1 MSWSFLR
8 ENKLFIIR
16 GDLMKYWIWLASVE
30 GLGPVK
36 KLALLN
42 KFKTVKK
49 IYNATEKEI
58 LKIDGMSDKIVQNMQ
73 KAKDPKLL
81 EKYEKYILKNDIKII
96 NILDDSYPAKLKNI
110 YAPPITI
117 FVKGDISLLNSKSI
131 AIVGSR
137 EPSKYGIYVAE
148 KFSTELSKEGITVVS
163 GLAKGID
170 TFAHIG
176 ALSSLGKTIAV
187 LGSGIDV
194 VYPKENAKYYKE
206 ISEKGLIISEYI
218 VGTVPESKNFPQRNR
233 IISGLSD
240 GVLVVEAR
248 KNSGTMITTDF
259 ALEQGKELYVIP
271 GNITSN
277 LSAGT
282 NNLIKEGA
290 KLVTDV
296 CEILED
302 LNCL

>member
-8 ENKLFIIR
+8 VNKLFIIR

-36 KLALLN
+36 KFALLN
-42 KFKTVKK
+42 KFETAKR

-58 LKIDGMSDKIVQNMQ
+58 LKVDGLSDKIVQNMQ
-73 KAKDPKLL
+73 KAKDAKLL

-96 NILDDSYPAKLKNI
+96 NISDDNYPAKLKNI

-117 FVKGDISLLNSKSI
+117 FAKGDISLLNSKSI

-148 KFSTELSKEGITVVS
+148 KFSKELSKEGITIVS
-163 GLAKGID
+163 GLARGID
-170 TFAHIG
+170 TFAHVG
-176 ALSSLGKTIAV
+176 ALSSFGKTIAV

-194 VYPKENAKYYKE
+194 VYPKENAKYYRE

-218 VGTVPESKNFPQRNR
+218 VGTAPESKNFPQRNR

-296 CEILED
+296 YEILED
-302 LNCL
+302 LNC

>member
-1 MSWSFLR
+1 
-8 ENKLFIIR
+8 
-16 GDLMKYWIWLASVE
+16 MKYWIWLASVE

-42 KFKTVKK
+42 KFKSVKK

-58 LKIDGMSDKIVQNMQ
+58 LKVDGMSDKIVQNMQ
-73 KAKDPKLL
+73 KAKDAKLL

-96 NILDDSYPAKLKNI
+96 NISDDNYPAKLKNI

-117 FVKGDISLLNSKSI
+117 FAKGDISLLSSKAI

-148 KFSTELSKEGITVVS
+148 KFSKELSKEGIAIVS

-170 TFAHIG
+170 TFAHVG
-176 ALSSLGKTIAV
+176 ALSSFGKTIAV

-194 VYPKENAKYYKE
+194 VYPKENAKYYRE

-218 VGTVPESKNFPQRNR
+218 VGTAPESKNFPQRNR

-277 LSAGT
+277 LSVGT

-302 LNCL
+302 LNC

>member
-1 MSWSFLR
+1 
-8 ENKLFIIR
+8 
-16 GDLMKYWIWLASVE
+16 MKYWIWLASVE

-42 KFKTVKK
+42 KFKSVKK

-58 LKIDGMSDKIVQNMQ
+58 LKVDGMSDKIVQNMQ
-73 KAKDPKLL
+73 KAKDAKLL

-96 NILDDSYPAKLKNI
+96 NISDDNYPVKLKNI

-117 FVKGDISLLNSKSI
+117 FAKGDISLLNSKSI

-148 KFSTELSKEGITVVS
+148 KFSKELSKEGIAIVS

-170 TFAHIG
+170 TFAHVG
-176 ALSSLGKTIAV
+176 ALSSFGKTIAV

-194 VYPKENAKYYKE
+194 VYPKENAKYYRE

-218 VGTVPESKNFPQRNR
+218 VGTAPESKNFPQRNR

-296 CEILED
+296 YEILED
-302 LNCL
+302 LNC

>member
-1 MSWSFLR
+1 
-8 ENKLFIIR
+8 
-16 GDLMKYWIWLASVE
+16 MKYWIWLASIE

-36 KLALLN
+36 KFALLN
-42 KFKTVKK
+42 KFETAKR

-58 LKIDGMSDKIVQNMQ
+58 LKVDGMSDKIVQNMQ
-73 KAKDPKLL
+73 KAKDAKLL

-96 NILDDSYPAKLKNI
+96 NISDDNYPAKLKNI

-117 FVKGDISLLNSKSI
+117 FAKGDISLLNSKSI

-148 KFSTELSKEGITVVS
+148 KFSKELSKEGIAIVS

-170 TFAHIG
+170 TFAHVG
-176 ALSSLGKTIAV
+176 ALSSFGKTIAV

-218 VGTVPESKNFPQRNR
+218 VGTAPESKNFPQRNR

-277 LSAGT
+277 LSVGT

-302 LNCL
+302 LNC

>member
-8 ENKLFIIR
+8 VNKLFIIR

-36 KLALLN
+36 KFALLN
-42 KFKTVKK
+42 KFETAKR

-58 LKIDGMSDKIVQNMQ
+58 LKVDGMSDKIIQNMQ
-73 KAKDPKLL
+73 KAKDAKLL

-96 NILDDSYPAKLKNI
+96 NISDDNYPAKLKNI

-117 FVKGDISLLNSKSI
+117 FAKGDISLLNSKSI

-148 KFSTELSKEGITVVS
+148 KFSKELSKEGITIVS
-163 GLAKGID
+163 GLARGID
-170 TFAHIG
+170 TFAHVG
-176 ALSSLGKTIAV
+176 ALSSFGKTIAV

-194 VYPKENAKYYKE
+194 VYPKENAKYYRE

-218 VGTVPESKNFPQRNR
+218 VGTAPESKNFPQRNR

-296 CEILED
+296 YEILED
-302 LNCL
+302 LNC

>member
-1 MSWSFLR
+1 
-8 ENKLFIIR
+8 
-16 GDLMKYWIWLASVE
+16 MKYWIWLASVE

-42 KFKTVKK
+42 KFKSVKK
-49 IYNATEKEI
+49 IYNATEKVI
-58 LKIDGMSDKIVQNMQ
+58 LKVDGMSDKIVQNMQ
-73 KAKDPKLL
+73 KAKDAKLL

-96 NILDDSYPAKLKNI
+96 NISDDNYPAKLKNI

-117 FVKGDISLLNSKSI
+117 FAKGDISLLNSKSI

-148 KFSTELSKEGITVVS
+148 KFSTELSKEGITIIS

-176 ALSSLGKTIAV
+176 ALSSFGKTIAV

-194 VYPKENAKYYKE
+194 VYPKENAKYYRE

-218 VGTVPESKNFPQRNR
+218 VGTAPESKNFPQRNR

-296 CEILED
+296 YEILED
-302 LNCL
+302 LNC

>member
-8 ENKLFIIR
+8 VNKLFIIR

-36 KLALLN
+36 KFALLN
-42 KFKTVKK
+42 KFETAKR

-58 LKIDGMSDKIVQNMQ
+58 LKVDGMSDKIVQNMQ
-73 KAKDPKLL
+73 KAKDAKLL

-96 NILDDSYPAKLKNI
+96 NISDDNYPAKLKNI
-110 YAPPITI
+110 YAPPIII
-117 FVKGDISLLNSKSI
+117 FAKGDISLLNSKSI

-148 KFSTELSKEGITVVS
+148 KFSKELSKEGITIVS
-163 GLAKGID
+163 GLARGID
-170 TFAHIG
+170 TFAHVG
-176 ALSSLGKTIAV
+176 ALSSFGKTIAV

-194 VYPKENAKYYKE
+194 VYPKENAKYYRE

-218 VGTVPESKNFPQRNR
+218 VGTAPESKNFPQRNR

-296 CEILED
+296 YEILED
-302 LNCL
+302 LNC

>member
-1 MSWSFLR
+1 MSWSFLCV
-8 ENKLFIIR
+8 NKLFIIR

-36 KLALLN
+36 KFALLN
-42 KFKTVKK
+42 KFETAKR

-58 LKIDGMSDKIVQNMQ
+58 LKVDGMSDKIVQNMQ
-73 KAKDPKLL
+73 KAKDAKLL
-81 EKYEKYILKNDIKII
+81 EKYEKYILKNDFKSI
-96 NILDDSYPAKLKNI
+96 NISDDNYPVKLKNI

-117 FVKGDISLLNSKSI
+117 FAKGDISLLNSKSI

-148 KFSTELSKEGITVVS
+148 KFSKELSKEGITIVS
-163 GLAKGID
+163 GLARGID
-170 TFAHIG
+170 TFAHVG
-176 ALSSLGKTIAV
+176 ALSSFGKTIAV

-194 VYPKENAKYYKE
+194 VYPKENAKYYRE

-218 VGTVPESKNFPQRNR
+218 VGTAPESKNFPQRNR

-296 CEILED
+296 YEILED
-302 LNCL
+302 LNC

>member
-8 ENKLFIIR
+8 VNKLFIIR

-36 KLALLN
+36 KFALLN
-42 KFKTVKK
+42 KFETAKR

-58 LKIDGMSDKIVQNMQ
+58 LKVDGMSDKIVQNMQ
-73 KAKDPKLL
+73 KAKDAKLL

-96 NILDDSYPAKLKNI
+96 NISDDNYPAKLKNI

-117 FVKGDISLLNSKSI
+117 FAKGDISLLNSKSI

-148 KFSTELSKEGITVVS
+148 KFSKELSKEGITIVS
-163 GLAKGID
+163 GLARGID
-170 TFAHIG
+170 TFAHVG
-176 ALSSLGKTIAV
+176 ALSSFGKTIAV

-194 VYPKENAKYYKE
+194 VYPKENAKYYRE

-218 VGTVPESKNFPQRNR
+218 VGTATESKNFPQRNR

-277 LSAGT
+277 LSGGT
-282 NNLIKEGA
+282 NNHIEDGA

-296 CEILED
+296 YEILED
-302 LNCL
+302 LNC

>member
-8 ENKLFIIR
+8 VNKLFIIR

-36 KLALLN
+36 KFALLN
-42 KFKTVKK
+42 KFETAKR

-58 LKIDGMSDKIVQNMQ
+58 LKVDGMSDKIVQNMQ
-73 KAKDPKLL
+73 KAKDAKLL

-96 NILDDSYPAKLKNI
+96 NISDDNYPAKLKNI

-117 FVKGDISLLNSKSI
+117 FAKGDISLLNSKSI

-148 KFSTELSKEGITVVS
+148 KFSKELSKEGITIVS
-163 GLAKGID
+163 GLARGID
-170 TFAHIG
+170 TFAHVG
-176 ALSSLGKTIAV
+176 ALSSFSKTIAV

-194 VYPKENAKYYKE
+194 VYPKENAKYYRE

-218 VGTVPESKNFPQRNR
+218 VGTAPESKNFPQRNR

-277 LSAGT
+277 LRAGT

-296 CEILED
+296 YEILED
-302 LNCL
+302 LNC

>member
-1 MSWSFLR
+1 
-8 ENKLFIIR
+8 
-16 GDLMKYWIWLASVE
+16 MKYWIWLASVE

-42 KFKTVKK
+42 KFKSVKK

-58 LKIDGMSDKIVQNMQ
+58 LKVDGMSDKIVQNMQ
-73 KAKDPKLL
+73 KAKDAKLL

-96 NILDDSYPAKLKNI
+96 NISDDNYPVKLKNI

-117 FVKGDISLLNSKSI
+117 FAKGDISLLNSKSI

-148 KFSTELSKEGITVVS
+148 KFSKELSKEGITIVS
-163 GLAKGID
+163 GLARGID
-170 TFAHIG
+170 TFAHVG
-176 ALSSLGKTIAV
+176 ALSSFGKTIAV

-194 VYPKENAKYYKE
+194 VYPKENAKYYRE

-218 VGTVPESKNFPQRNR
+218 VGTAPESKNFPQRNR

-296 CEILED
+296 YEILED
-302 LNCL
+302 LNC

>member
-1 MSWSFLR
+1 MSRSFLR
-8 ENKLFIIR
+8 VNKLFIIR

-36 KLALLN
+36 KFALLN
-42 KFKTVKK
+42 KFETAKR

-58 LKIDGMSDKIVQNMQ
+58 LKVDGMSDKIVQNMQ
-73 KAKDPKLL
+73 KAKDAKLL

-96 NILDDSYPAKLKNI
+96 NISDDNYPAKLKNI

-117 FVKGDISLLNSKSI
+117 FAKGDISLLNSKSI

-148 KFSTELSKEGITVVS
+148 KFSKELSKEGITIVS
-163 GLAKGID
+163 GLARGID
-170 TFAHIG
+170 TFAHVG
-176 ALSSLGKTIAV
+176 ALSSFGKTIAV

-194 VYPKENAKYYKE
+194 VYPKENAKYYRE

-218 VGTVPESKNFPQRNR
+218 VGTAPESKNFPQRNR

-296 CEILED
+296 YEILED
-302 LNCL
+302 LNC

>member
-1 MSWSFLR
+1 
-8 ENKLFIIR
+8 
-16 GDLMKYWIWLASVE
+16 MKYWIWLASVE

-49 IYNATEKEI
+49 IFNATEKEI

-73 KAKDPKLL
+73 RAKDSKLL

-96 NILDDSYPAKLKNI
+96 NISDDNYPAKLKNI

-117 FVKGDISLLNSKSI
+117 FAKGDISLLNSKSI

-176 ALSSLGKTIAV
+176 ALSSFGKTIAV
-187 LGSGIDV
+187 LGSGIDI

-218 VGTVPESKNFPQRNR
+218 VGTAPESKNFPQRNR

-296 CEILED
+296 YEILED
-302 LNCL
+302 LNH

>member
-1 MSWSFLR
+1 
-8 ENKLFIIR
+8 
-16 GDLMKYWIWLASVE
+16 MKYWIWLASVE
-30 GLGPVK
+30 DLGPVK
-36 KLALLN
+36 KFALLN
-42 KFKTVKK
+42 KFETAKR

-58 LKIDGMSDKIVQNMQ
+58 LKVDGMSDKIVQNMQ
-73 KAKDPKLL
+73 KAKDAKLL

-96 NILDDSYPAKLKNI
+96 NISDDNYPAKLKNI

-117 FVKGDISLLNSKSI
+117 FAKGDISLLSSKAI

-148 KFSTELSKEGITVVS
+148 KFSKELSKEGITIVS
-163 GLAKGID
+163 GLARGID
-170 TFAHIG
+170 TFAHVG
-176 ALSSLGKTIAV
+176 ALSSFGKTIAV

-218 VGTVPESKNFPQRNR
+218 VGTAPESKNFPQRNR

-302 LNCL
+302 LNC

>member
-8 ENKLFIIR
+8 VNKLFIIR

-36 KLALLN
+36 KFALLN
-42 KFKTVKK
+42 KFETAKR

-58 LKIDGMSDKIVQNMQ
+58 LKVDGMSDKIVQNMQ
-73 KAKDPKLL
+73 KAKDAKLL

-96 NILDDSYPAKLKNI
+96 NISDDNYPAKLKNI

-117 FVKGDISLLNSKSI
+117 FAKGDISLLNSKSI

-148 KFSTELSKEGITVVS
+148 KFSKELSKEGITIVS
-163 GLAKGID
+163 GLARGID
-170 TFAHIG
+170 TFAHVG
-176 ALSSLGKTIAV
+176 ALSSFGKTIAL

-194 VYPKENAKYYKE
+194 VYPKENAKYYRE

-218 VGTVPESKNFPQRNR
+218 VGTAPESKNFPQRNR

-296 CEILED
+296 YEILED
-302 LNCL
+302 LNC

>member
-8 ENKLFIIR
+8 VNKLFIIR

-36 KLALLN
+36 KFALLN
-42 KFKTVKK
+42 KFETAKR

-58 LKIDGMSDKIVQNMQ
+58 LKVDGMSDKIVQNMQ
-73 KAKDPKLL
+73 KAKDAKLL

-96 NILDDSYPAKLKNI
+96 NISDDNYPAKLKNI

-117 FVKGDISLLNSKSI
+117 FAKGDISLLNSKSI

-148 KFSTELSKEGITVVS
+148 KFSKELSKEGITIVS
-163 GLAKGID
+163 GLARGID
-170 TFAHIG
+170 TFAHVG
-176 ALSSLGKTIAV
+176 ALSSFGKTIAV

-194 VYPKENAKYYKE
+194 VYPKENAKYYRE

-218 VGTVPESKNFPQRNR
+218 VGTAPESKNFPQRNR

-290 KLVTDV
+290 KLAPSFLYTF
-296 CEILED
+296 LFK
-302 LNCL
+302 

>member
-1 MSWSFLR
+1 
-8 ENKLFIIR
+8 
-16 GDLMKYWIWLASVE
+16 MKYWIWLASVE

-36 KLALLN
+36 KFALLN
-42 KFKTVKK
+42 KFETAKR

-58 LKIDGMSDKIVQNMQ
+58 LKVDGMSDKIVQNMQ
-73 KAKDPKLL
+73 KAKDAKLL

-96 NILDDSYPAKLKNI
+96 NISDDNYPAKLKNI

-117 FVKGDISLLNSKSI
+117 FAKGDISLLNSKSI

-148 KFSTELSKEGITVVS
+148 KFSKELSKEGITIVS
-163 GLAKGID
+163 GLARGID
-170 TFAHIG
+170 TFAHVG
-176 ALSSLGKTIAV
+176 ALSSFSKTIAV

-194 VYPKENAKYYKE
+194 VYPKENAKYYRE

-218 VGTVPESKNFPQRNR
+218 VGTAPESKNFPQRNR

-296 CEILED
+296 YEILED
-302 LNCL
+302 LNC

>member
-1 MSWSFLR
+1 
-8 ENKLFIIR
+8 
-16 GDLMKYWIWLASVE
+16 MKFWIWLACIE
-30 GLGPVK
+30 DLGPAR
-36 KLALLN
+36 KLILLN
-42 KFKTVKK
+42 KFKTPKK
-49 IYNATEKEI
+49 IYTASDRELLSVEKVDKRI
-58 LKIDGMSDKIVQNMQ
+58 LQNMK
-73 KAKDPKLL
+73 KAKDEMLL
-81 EKYEKYILKNDIKII
+81 EKYEDYILKNDIKMI
-96 NILDDSYPAKLKNI
+96 NIVDENYPNKLKNI

-117 FVKGDISLLNSKSI
+117 FAKGDISLLNSKAI

-137 EPSKYGIYVAE
+137 EPSKYGVYIAK
-148 KFSTELSKEGITVVS
+148 KFSADISKNGVTIIS

-187 LGSGIDV
+187 LGSGIDI
-194 VYPKENAKYYKE
+194 VYPKDNAKYYSE
-206 ISEKGLIISEYI
+206 ISKKGLIISEYI
-218 VGTVPESKNFPQRNR
+218 VGTKPNSKNFPQRNR

-259 ALEQGKELYVIP
+259 ALDQGKELYVIP
-271 GNITSN
+271 GNITS
-277 LSAGT
+277 LASVGT

-296 CEILED
+296 HEILDD
-302 LNCL
+302 LNC

>member
-1 MSWSFLR
+1 
-8 ENKLFIIR
+8 
-16 GDLMKYWIWLASVE
+16 MKHWIWLASVE

-36 KLALLN
+36 KFALLN
-42 KFKTVKK
+42 KSENAKR

-58 LKIDGMSDKIVQNMQ
+58 LKVDGMSDKIVQNMQ
-73 KAKDPKLL
+73 KAKDAKLL

-96 NILDDSYPAKLKNI
+96 NISDDNYPAKLKNI

-117 FVKGDISLLNSKSI
+117 FAKGDISLLNSKSI

-148 KFSTELSKEGITVVS
+148 KFSKELSKEGITIVS
-163 GLAKGID
+163 GLARGID
-170 TFAHIG
+170 TFAHVG
-176 ALSSLGKTIAV
+176 ALSSFGKTIAV

-194 VYPKENAKYYKE
+194 VYPKENAKYYRE

-218 VGTVPESKNFPQRNR
+218 VGTAPESKNFPQRNR

-296 CEILED
+296 YEILED
-302 LNCL
+302 LNC

>member
-1 MSWSFLR
+1 
-8 ENKLFIIR
+8 
-16 GDLMKYWIWLASVE
+16 MKYWIWLASIE

-36 KLALLN
+36 KFALLN
-42 KFKTVKK
+42 KFETAKR

-58 LKIDGMSDKIVQNMQ
+58 LKVDGMSDKIVQNMQ
-73 KAKDPKLL
+73 KAKDAKLL

-96 NILDDSYPAKLKNI
+96 NISDDNYPVKLKNI

-117 FVKGDISLLNSKSI
+117 FAKGDISLLNSKSI

-148 KFSTELSKEGITVVS
+148 KFSKELSKEGITIVS
-163 GLAKGID
+163 GLARGID
-170 TFAHIG
+170 TFAHVG
-176 ALSSLGKTIAV
+176 ALTSFGKTIAV

-194 VYPKENAKYYKE
+194 VYPKENAKYYRE
-206 ISEKGLIISEYI
+206 ISEKGLIISEYV
-218 VGTVPESKNFPQRNR
+218 VGTAPESKNFPQRNR

-296 CEILED
+296 YEILED
-302 LNCL
+302 LNC

>member
-1 MSWSFLR
+1 
-8 ENKLFIIR
+8 
-16 GDLMKYWIWLASVE
+16 MKYWIWLASVE

-36 KLALLN
+36 KSALLN
-42 KFKTVKK
+42 KFETAKR

-58 LKIDGMSDKIVQNMQ
+58 LKVDGMSDKIVQNMQ
-73 KAKDPKLL
+73 KAKDAKLL

-96 NILDDSYPAKLKNI
+96 NISDDNYPAKLKNI

-117 FVKGDISLLNSKSI
+117 FAKGDISLLNSKSI

-148 KFSTELSKEGITVVS
+148 KFSKELSKEGITIVS
-163 GLAKGID
+163 GLARGID
-170 TFAHIG
+170 TFAHVG
-176 ALSSLGKTIAV
+176 ALTSFGKTIAV

-194 VYPKENAKYYKE
+194 VYPKENAKYYRE

-218 VGTVPESKNFPQRNR
+218 VGTAPESKNFPQRNR

-296 CEILED
+296 YEILED
-302 LNCL
+302 LNC

>member
-1 MSWSFLR
+1 
-8 ENKLFIIR
+8 
-16 GDLMKYWIWLASVE
+16 MKYWIWLASVE

-42 KFKTVKK
+42 KFKSVKK

-58 LKIDGMSDKIVQNMQ
+58 LKVDGMSDKIVQNMQ
-73 KAKDPKLL
+73 KAKDAKLL

-96 NILDDSYPAKLKNI
+96 NISDDNYPAKLKNI

-117 FVKGDISLLNSKSI
+117 FAKGDISLLNSKSI

-148 KFSTELSKEGITVVS
+148 KFSTELSKEGITIIS

-176 ALSSLGKTIAV
+176 ALSSFGKTIAV

-194 VYPKENAKYYKE
+194 VYPKENAKYYRE

-218 VGTVPESKNFPQRNR
+218 VGTAPESKNFPQRNR

-296 CEILED
+296 YEILED
-302 LNCL
+302 LNC

>member
-8 ENKLFIIR
+8 VNKLFIIR

-36 KLALLN
+36 KFALLN
-42 KFKTVKK
+42 KFETAKR

-58 LKIDGMSDKIVQNMQ
+58 LKVDGMSDKIVQNMQ
-73 KAKDPKLL
+73 KAKDAKLL

-96 NILDDSYPAKLKNI
+96 NISDDNYPAKLKNI
-110 YAPPITI
+110 HAQPITI
-117 FVKGDISLLNSKSI
+117 FANGDISLLNSKSI

-148 KFSTELSKEGITVVS
+148 KFSKELSKEGITIVS
-163 GLAKGID
+163 GLARGID
-170 TFAHIG
+170 TFAHVG
-176 ALSSLGKTIAV
+176 ALSSFGKTIAV

-194 VYPKENAKYYKE
+194 VYPKENAKYYRE

-218 VGTVPESKNFPQRNR
+218 VGTAPESKNFPQRNR

-296 CEILED
+296 YEILED
-302 LNCL
+302 LNC

>member
-1 MSWSFLR
+1 
-8 ENKLFIIR
+8 
-16 GDLMKYWIWLASVE
+16 MKYWIWLASVE

-36 KLALLN
+36 KFALLN
-42 KFKTVKK
+42 KFETAKR

-58 LKIDGMSDKIVQNMQ
+58 LKVDGMSDKIVQNMQ
-73 KAKDPKLL
+73 KAKDAKLL

-96 NILDDSYPAKLKNI
+96 NISDDNYPAKLKNI

-117 FVKGDISLLNSKSI
+117 FAKGDISLLNSKSI

-148 KFSTELSKEGITVVS
+148 KFSKELSKEGITIVS
-163 GLAKGID
+163 GLARGID
-170 TFAHIG
+170 TFAHVG
-176 ALSSLGKTIAV
+176 ALSSFGKTIAV

-194 VYPKENAKYYKE
+194 VYPKENAKYYRE

-218 VGTVPESKNFPQRNR
+218 VGTAPESKNFPQRNR

-277 LSAGT
+277 LSVGT

-296 CEILED
+296 YEILED
-302 LNCL
+302 LNC

>member
-8 ENKLFIIR
+8 VNKLFIIR

-36 KLALLN
+36 KFALLN
-42 KFKTVKK
+42 KFETAKR

-58 LKIDGMSDKIVQNMQ
+58 LKVDGMSDKIVQNMQ
-73 KAKDPKLL
+73 KAKDAKLL

-96 NILDDSYPAKLKNI
+96 NISDDNYPAKLKNI

-117 FVKGDISLLNSKSI
+117 FAKGDISLLNSKSI

-148 KFSTELSKEGITVVS
+148 KFSKELSKEGITIVS
-163 GLAKGID
+163 GLARGID
-170 TFAHIG
+170 TFAHVG
-176 ALSSLGKTIAV
+176 ALSSFGKTIAV
-187 LGSGIDV
+187 LGSGIDI
-194 VYPKENAKYYKE
+194 VYPKENAKYYRE

-218 VGTVPESKNFPQRNR
+218 VGTAPESKNFPQRNR

-290 KLVTDV
+290 KLITDV
-296 CEILED
+296 YEILED
-302 LNCL
+302 LNC

>member
-8 ENKLFIIR
+8 VNKLFIIR

-36 KLALLN
+36 KFALLN
-42 KFKTVKK
+42 KFETAKR

-58 LKIDGMSDKIVQNMQ
+58 LKVDGMSDKIVQNMQ
-73 KAKDPKLL
+73 KAKDAKLL

-96 NILDDSYPAKLKNI
+96 NISDDNYPAKLKNI

-117 FVKGDISLLNSKSI
+117 FAKGDISLLNSKSI

-148 KFSTELSKEGITVVS
+148 KFSKELSKEGITIVS
-163 GLAKGID
+163 GLARGID
-170 TFAHIG
+170 TFAHVG
-176 ALSSLGKTIAV
+176 ALSSFGKTIAV

-194 VYPKENAKYYKE
+194 VYPKENAKYYRE

-218 VGTVPESKNFPQRNR
+218 VGTAPESKNFPQRNR

-290 KLVTDV
+290 KLITDV
-296 CEILED
+296 YEILED
-302 LNCL
+302 LNC

>member
-8 ENKLFIIR
+8 VNKLFIIR

-36 KLALLN
+36 KFALLN
-42 KFKTVKK
+42 KFETAKR

-58 LKIDGMSDKIVQNMQ
+58 LKVDEMSYKIVQNMQ
-73 KAKDPKLL
+73 KAKDAKLL

-96 NILDDSYPAKLKNI
+96 NISDDNYPAKLKNI

-117 FVKGDISLLNSKSI
+117 FAKGDISLLNSKSI

-148 KFSTELSKEGITVVS
+148 KFSKELSKEGITIVS
-163 GLAKGID
+163 GLARGID
-170 TFAHIG
+170 TFAHVG
-176 ALSSLGKTIAV
+176 ALSSFGKTIAV

-194 VYPKENAKYYKE
+194 VYPKENAKYYRE

-218 VGTVPESKNFPQRNR
+218 VGTAPESKNFPQRNR

-296 CEILED
+296 YEILED
-302 LNCL
+302 LNC

>member
-1 MSWSFLR
+1 MSWSFLCV
-8 ENKLFIIR
+8 NKLFIIR

-36 KLALLN
+36 KFALLN
-42 KFKTVKK
+42 KFETAKR

-58 LKIDGMSDKIVQNMQ
+58 LKVDGMSDKIVQNMQ
-73 KAKDPKLL
+73 KAKDAKLL

-96 NILDDSYPAKLKNI
+96 NISDDNYPVKLKNI

-117 FVKGDISLLNSKSI
+117 FAKGDISLLNSKSI

-148 KFSTELSKEGITVVS
+148 KFSKELSKEGITIVS
-163 GLAKGID
+163 GLARGID
-170 TFAHIG
+170 TFAHVG
-176 ALSSLGKTIAV
+176 ALSSFGKTIAV

-194 VYPKENAKYYKE
+194 VYPKENAKYYRE
-206 ISEKGLIISEYI
+206 ISEEGLIISEYI
-218 VGTVPESKNFPQRNR
+218 VGTAPESKNFPQRNR

-296 CEILED
+296 YEILED
-302 LNCL
+302 LNC

>member
-1 MSWSFLR
+1 
-8 ENKLFIIR
+8 
-16 GDLMKYWIWLASVE
+16 MKYWIWLASVE

-42 KFKTVKK
+42 KFKSVKK

-58 LKIDGMSDKIVQNMQ
+58 LKVDGMSDKIVQNMQ
-73 KAKDPKLL
+73 KAKDAKLL

-96 NILDDSYPAKLKNI
+96 NISDDNYPAKLKNI

-117 FVKGDISLLNSKSI
+117 FAKGDISLLNSKSI

-148 KFSTELSKEGITVVS
+148 KFSKELSKEGIAIVS

-170 TFAHIG
+170 TFAHVG
-176 ALSSLGKTIAV
+176 ALSSFGKTIAV

-194 VYPKENAKYYKE
+194 VYPKENAKYYRE

-218 VGTVPESKNFPQRNR
+218 VGTAPESKNFPQRNR

-302 LNCL
+302 LNC

>member
-8 ENKLFIIR
+8 VNKLFIIR

-36 KLALLN
+36 KFALLN
-42 KFKTVKK
+42 KFETAKR
-49 IYNATEKEI
+49 IYNETEKEI
-58 LKIDGMSDKIVQNMQ
+58 LKVDGMSDKIVQNMQ
-73 KAKDPKLL
+73 KAKDAKLL

-96 NILDDSYPAKLKNI
+96 NISDDNYPAKLKNI

-117 FVKGDISLLNSKSI
+117 FAKGDISLLNSKSI

-148 KFSTELSKEGITVVS
+148 KFSKELSKEGITIVS
-163 GLAKGID
+163 GLARGID
-170 TFAHIG
+170 TFAHVG
-176 ALSSLGKTIAV
+176 ALSSFGKTIAV

-194 VYPKENAKYYKE
+194 VYPKENAKYYRE

-218 VGTVPESKNFPQRNR
+218 VGTAPESKNFPQRNR

-296 CEILED
+296 YEILED
-302 LNCL
+302 LNC

>member
-8 ENKLFIIR
+8 VNKLFIIR

-36 KLALLN
+36 KFALLN
-42 KFKTVKK
+42 KFETAKR

-58 LKIDGMSDKIVQNMQ
+58 LKVDGMSDKIVQNMQ
-73 KAKDPKLL
+73 KAKDAKLL

-96 NILDDSYPAKLKNI
+96 NISDDNYPAKLKNI

-117 FVKGDISLLNSKSI
+117 FAKGDISLLNSKSI

-148 KFSTELSKEGITVVS
+148 KFSKELSKEGITIVS
-163 GLAKGID
+163 GLARGID
-170 TFAHIG
+170 TFAHVG
-176 ALSSLGKTIAV
+176 ALSSFSKTIAV

-194 VYPKENAKYYKE
+194 VYPKENAKYYRE

-218 VGTVPESKNFPQRNR
+218 VGTAPESKNFPQRNR

-296 CEILED
+296 YEILED
-302 LNCL
+302 LNC

>member
-1 MSWSFLR
+1 
-8 ENKLFIIR
+8 
-16 GDLMKYWIWLASVE
+16 MKYGIWVASVE

-36 KLALLN
+36 KFALLN
-42 KFKTVKK
+42 KFETAKR

-58 LKIDGMSDKIVQNMQ
+58 LKVDGMSDKIVQNMQ
-73 KAKDPKLL
+73 KAKDAKLL

-96 NILDDSYPAKLKNI
+96 NISDDNYPAKLKNI

-117 FVKGDISLLNSKSI
+117 FAKGDISLLNSKSI

-148 KFSTELSKEGITVVS
+148 KFSKELSKEGITIVS
-163 GLAKGID
+163 GLARGID
-170 TFAHIG
+170 TFAHVG
-176 ALSSLGKTIAV
+176 ALSSFSKTIAV

-194 VYPKENAKYYKE
+194 VYPKENAKYYRE

-218 VGTVPESKNFPQRNR
+218 VGTAPESKNFPQRNR

-296 CEILED
+296 YEILED
-302 LNCL
+302 LNC

>member
-8 ENKLFIIR
+8 VNKLFIIR

-36 KLALLN
+36 KFALLN
-42 KFKTVKK
+42 KFETAKR

-58 LKIDGMSDKIVQNMQ
+58 LKVDGMSDKIVQNMQ
-73 KAKDPKLL
+73 KAKDAKLL

-96 NILDDSYPAKLKNI
+96 NISDDNYPAKLKNI

-117 FVKGDISLLNSKSI
+117 FAKGDISLLNSKSI

-137 EPSKYGIYVAE
+137 EPSNYGIYVAE
-148 KFSTELSKEGITVVS
+148 KFSKELSKEGITIVS
-163 GLAKGID
+163 GLARGID
-170 TFAHIG
+170 TFAHVG
-176 ALSSLGKTIAV
+176 ALSSFSKTIAV

-194 VYPKENAKYYKE
+194 VYPKENAKYYRE

-218 VGTVPESKNFPQRNR
+218 VGTAPESKNFPQRNR

-296 CEILED
+296 YQILED
-302 LNCL
+302 LNC

>member
-1 MSWSFLR
+1 
-8 ENKLFIIR
+8 
-16 GDLMKYWIWLASVE
+16 MKYWIWLASVE

-36 KLALLN
+36 KFALLN
-42 KFKTVKK
+42 KFETAKR

-58 LKIDGMSDKIVQNMQ
+58 LKVDGMSDKIVQNMQ
-73 KAKDPKLL
+73 KAKDAKLL

-96 NILDDSYPAKLKNI
+96 NILDDNYPDKLKNI

-117 FVKGDISLLNSKSI
+117 FAKGDISLLNSKSI

-148 KFSTELSKEGITVVS
+148 KFSTELSKEDITIIS
-163 GLAKGID
+163 GLARGID

-176 ALSSLGKTIAV
+176 ALSSFGKTIAV

-218 VGTVPESKNFPQRNR
+218 VGTAPESKNFPQRNR

-277 LSAGT
+277 LSVGT

-302 LNCL
+302 LNC

>member
-1 MSWSFLR
+1 
-8 ENKLFIIR
+8 
-16 GDLMKYWIWLASVE
+16 
-30 GLGPVK
+30 
-36 KLALLN
+36 
-42 KFKTVKK
+42 
-49 IYNATEKEI
+49 
-58 LKIDGMSDKIVQNMQ
+58 MSDKIVQNMQ
-73 KAKDPKLL
+73 KAKDAKLL

-96 NILDDSYPAKLKNI
+96 NISDDNYPAKLKNI

-117 FVKGDISLLNSKSI
+117 FAKGDISLLSSKAI

-148 KFSTELSKEGITVVS
+148 KFSKELSKEGIAIVS

-170 TFAHIG
+170 TFAHVG
-176 ALSSLGKTIAV
+176 ALSSFGKTIAV

-194 VYPKENAKYYKE
+194 VYPKENAKYYRE

-218 VGTVPESKNFPQRNR
+218 VGTAPESKNFPQRNR

-302 LNCL
+302 LNC

>member
-8 ENKLFIIR
+8 VNKLFIIW

-36 KLALLN
+36 KFALLN
-42 KFKTVKK
+42 KFETAKR

-58 LKIDGMSDKIVQNMQ
+58 LKVDGMSDKIVQNMQ
-73 KAKDPKLL
+73 KAKDAKLL

-96 NILDDSYPAKLKNI
+96 NISDDNYPAKLKNI

-117 FVKGDISLLNSKSI
+117 FAKGDISLLNSKSI

-148 KFSTELSKEGITVVS
+148 KFSKELSKEGVTIVS
-163 GLAKGID
+163 GLARGID
-170 TFAHIG
+170 TFAHVG
-176 ALSSLGKTIAV
+176 ALSSFGKTIAV

-194 VYPKENAKYYKE
+194 VYPKENAKYYRE

-218 VGTVPESKNFPQRNR
+218 VGTAPESKNFPQRNR

-296 CEILED
+296 YEILED
-302 LNCL
+302 LNC